1 VGAAAVTAI
10 MSRHGHDPARL
21 VQILLEAQ
29 EAVGWLCP
37 ETLGGIAAGVGR
49 TRAEVFATAEFYSF
63 LHTRPSGDYRI
74 LFSDN
79 ITDRMLG
86 SADLLQA
93 LCEALL
99 LEPGHVSA
107 DGLVSVDTTSCTG
120 LCDQGPAVLVNQ
132 VAMTRMTPERIA
144 QMAELVR
151 ERVRLAEWPEE
162 WRHVEDNIRRRDV
175 LLGHA
180 LAPGQALAAALDRGP
195 GPLLAEVERSG
206 LLGRG
211 GAGFPSIIKWRAC
224 RDAPGAAHYV
234 ICNADEGEPGTFKDR
249 VLLSSQFDLVVD
261 GLCVAGFA
269 VGARRGFIYLR
280 GEYRYLLDRLQARLQ
295 QRREQGLLGDNILD
309 RGFAFD
315 VDIHLGAGAYICG
328 EESALIESMEGKPG
342 KPRIRPP
349 FPATCGYLGQPTVV
363 NNVETL
369 ALASLIAVY
378 GGKWFSGIGT
388 PGSSGTKLL
397 SVSGD
402 VRWPGIYEY
411 PLGITLAEVLRDAGA
426 SNTQAVTTAGAA
438 GPCLGA
444 DAFHRRIA
452 FDDLATGGS
461 IMVFDQRRDML
472 DVALN
477 FAEFFAHES
486 CGFCTP
492 CRVGTAIN
500 RRLVRKLAA
509 GLGSA
514 EDVRQIRRVHD
525 LMHGAS
531 HCGLGNTASIAIT
544 DILSTFAPSIE
555 RRLRASGFEPAFDL
569 DAALSQARRVTGR
582 DDPAAHLCDN
592 RSASAAHD
600 GRGATP

>member
-1 VGAAAVTAI
+1 VGAAVVTEVMA
-10 MSRHGHDPARL
+10 RHGHDPARL
-21 VQILLEAQ
+21 VQILREVQ
-29 EAVGWLCP
+29 ELAGWLCP
-37 ETLGGIAAGVGR
+37 EALGSIAAGLGR
-49 TRAEVFATAEFYSF
+49 TRAEVSATVEFYSF
-63 LHTRPSGDYRI
+63 LHAHPPGDYRI

-86 SADLLQA
+86 SADLMRA

-99 LEPGHVSA
+99 LEPGRVSA
-107 DGLVSVDTTSCTG
+107 DGLVSVGTTSCTG

-132 VAMTRMTPERIA
+132 VALTGMTPERIA
-144 QMAELVR
+144 HMAELVR
-151 ERVRLAEWPEE
+151 ERIRPAEWPDE

-180 LAPGQALAAALDRGP
+180 LAPGQAIAAALDRGA
-195 GPLLAEVERSG
+195 GPLLAEIERSG
-206 LLGRG
+206 LRGRG
-211 GAGFPSIIKWRAC
+211 GAGFPTPVKWRAC
-224 RDAPGAAHYV
+224 RAASGAAHYV

-261 GLCVAGFA
+261 GLCVAALA
-269 VGARRGFIYLR
+269 VGAQRGFIYLR
-280 GEYRYLLDRLQARLQ
+280 GEYRYLLDRLEARLQ
-295 QRREQGLLGDNILD
+295 QRREQGLLGDNILG

-315 VDIHLGAGAYICG
+315 IDIHLGAGAYICG

-349 FPATCGYLGQPTVV
+349 FPVSSGYLGQPTVV

-369 ALASLIAVY
+369 ALACLIAVY
-378 GGKWFSGIGT
+378 GGEWFSGIGT
-388 PGSSGTKLL
+388 PGSAGTKLL

-402 VRWPGIYEY
+402 VRWPGTYEY
-411 PLGITLAEVLRDAGA
+411 PLGVPLAEVLCDAGA
-426 SNTQAVTTAGAA
+426 CNTQAVTTAGAA

-444 DAFHRRIA
+444 DAFDRRIA

-472 DVALN
+472 EVALN

-544 DILSTFAPSIE
+544 DILSTFAPTIE

-582 DDPAAHLCDN
+582 DDPAAHLSDN
-592 RSASAAHD
+592 RSASAGHD
-600 GRGATP
+600 GQGTTP